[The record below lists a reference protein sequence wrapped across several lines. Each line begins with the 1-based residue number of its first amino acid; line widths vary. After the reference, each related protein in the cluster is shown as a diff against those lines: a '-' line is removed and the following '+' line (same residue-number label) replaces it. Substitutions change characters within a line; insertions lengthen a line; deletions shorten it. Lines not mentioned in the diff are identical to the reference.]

1 MQVVDEGD
9 VDQVGRHLGDAV
21 HDAAHREGADH
32 GAEEGEGEDGA
43 DVAEEILLLHG
54 VARVED
60 DRRQQDVEEDLWV
73 EGCLL
78 VNLTLISI
86 SHLAPEVMDGRI
98 LNTIVQVLPNFHP
111 FDEAK

>member
-21 HDAAHREGADH
+21 HDAAHREGADD

-54 VARVED
+54 VSRVED
-60 DRRQQDVEEDLWV
+60 DRRQQDVEEDLWI

-78 VNLTLISI
+78 VNLTLIGI
-86 SHLAPEVMDGRI
+86 PHLAPEVMS
-98 LNTIVQVLPNFHP
+98 
-111 FDEAK
+111 KY